1 MNIPA
6 LKWLSAVA
14 TLAMASLNIAQA
26 SPAAVSQRIEPQ
38 TISLGEASRLT
49 ISTSGSSTAEI
60 TPPMVAN
67 LEFLAVGQSQRVESI
82 NGVTTSTH
90 SVTYEVI
97 PKEAGVYTIPGEIA
111 GAAPVVLTV
120 NPAGGTNGNT
130 AGGASAMTTPP
141 ITGRQSGPAATHM
154 TADGTAFVRLRLAK
168 HELYVGETI
177 PVDIEVG
184 MRDGFVASLNG
195 LPTLNGDEF
204 TLNKLSSEPQ
214 KTEEIID
221 GQPFTLLTWHSLLS
235 AVKPGTL
242 SLTVETPLTVR
253 LQTRAR
259 PDAGL
264 LGEAGL
270 DDFFND
276 PMFQNFFGRTTE
288 KDITV
293 ASKPADFTV
302 LALPTRDRPADFA
315 GAVGHFSLST
325 DLSDRTAA
333 VGDPV
338 TLRMHVTGTGSF
350 DRVTSPQLSNAG
362 NWKTYTPTSTFKPGD
377 ATGYQGEKTFEEPV
391 IATQAGVQT
400 LPPVSFSWFDP
411 SSRQYVHARTTPLSI
426 DVTPS
431 AINGSVA
438 QDTTPPSHP
447 SVPVPREAVA
457 DAATANGL
465 HADHVIS
472 GGGTVSLTPYYYQPN
487 YLGVPSALLLAFSG
501 VWFWQRR
508 RELAATDAATATP
521 SLDPQPLVQVMD
533 DARAAGDPD
542 LFFKSARAALQRNL
556 ASTWHVP
563 PEAITLEEVNTRLGP
578 NGEIARLFALAD
590 ETAYAGIRLSP
601 LDYQQWATFVKS
613 HINARAVT

>member
-1 MNIPA
+1 MNIRQ
-6 LKWLSAVA
+6 LKWLSAA
-14 TLAMASLNIAQA
+14 AALTLATASIAEA
-26 SPAAVSQRIEPQ
+26 SPPAVSQSIEPA
-38 TISLGEASRLT
+38 TIALGEASRLT
-49 ISTSGSSTAEI
+49 IATSGSRTPDI
-60 TPPMVAN
+60 TPPMVAG
-67 LEFLAVGQSQRVESI
+67 LEFLAVGQSQRVESV
-82 NGVTTSTH
+82 NGVTTSTN
-90 SVTYEVI
+90 SVTYDVI
-97 PKEAGVYTIPGEIA
+97 PREAGVYTIPGATA

-120 NPAGGTNGNT
+120 NPG
-130 AGGASAMTTPP
+130 GGAKSPNSVGGMTVP
-141 ITGRQSGPAATHM
+141 QVASGNPAAAPAHM
-154 TADGTAFVRLRLAK
+154 NADGTAFVRLRLAK

-184 MRDGFVASLNG
+184 MRDGLVASLNG

-214 KTEEIID
+214 RTEEVID
-221 GQPFTLLTWHSLLS
+221 GQPFTLLTWHSVLS
-235 AVKPGTL
+235 AIKPGTL

-253 LQTRAR
+253 MQTRAR

-288 KDITV
+288 KDVTV

-315 GAVGHFSLST
+315 GAVGHFSLTT

-350 DRVTSPQLSNAG
+350 ARVTAPLLQDAG
-362 NWKTYTPTSTFKPGD
+362 HWKTYAPTSTFKEEDGI
-377 ATGYQGEKTFEEPV
+377 GYNGEKTFEEPV

-411 SSRQYVHARTTPLSI
+411 SSRQYVQARTAPLSI
-426 DVTPS
+426 DVTPA
-431 AINGSVA
+431 AIDGSVA
-438 QDTTPPSHP
+438 HEIRPPASP
-447 SVPVPREAVA
+447 SAPPQRNAVA
-457 DAATANGL
+457 DATTTSGL
-465 HADHVIS
+465 RADHVIN
-472 GGGTVSLTPYYYQPN
+472 GRGTVSLTPYYYQPK

-501 VWFWQRR
+501 LWFWQRR
-508 RELAATDAATATP
+508 RELAATEAATAKP

-556 ASTWHVP
+556 ASQWQLT
-563 PEAITLEEVNTRLGP
+563 PEAITLEEVNARIGP
-578 NGEIARLFALAD
+578 TSDVARLFALAD

-601 LDYQQWATFVKS
+601 IDYQQWTTFVRG
-613 HINARAVT
+613 HINARAIS